1 MGTFIIYSRDGCP
14 YCTKIVQLMQRSEQK
29 HVVYKLGREFQ
40 RDDFYKEFG
49 EGSTFPQIVLNM
61 KHLGGCMETARYLK
75 ENNLV

>member
-1 MGTFIIYSRDGCP
+1 METFIIYSRDGCP
-14 YCTKIVQLMQRSEQK
+14 YCTKIVQLMQRAEQK